1 MLLNRMDYNR
11 TPQTTAQIKGKA
23 SFRCLPDV
31 VGDGDDEDD
40 ADGGPG
46 GHAAAQQV
54 RPHLRRSSVVSPS
67 RGRSVAAHAPSPAE
81 RIQTRVSGWVG
92 LEEYASGRK
101 HSRIS

>member
-54 RPHLRRSSVVSPS
+54 RPHLAPRSSRPLAVGQSPLMFLP
-67 RGRSVAAHAPSPAE
+67 RLKGFRRE
-81 RIQTRVSGWVG
+81 
-92 LEEYASGRK
+92 
-101 HSRIS
+101 